1 VVTPLRPKA
10 DWPEA
15 KAFCRALCEVVAA
28 DARDRFTTALSKKAR
43 VGRIFLDYL
52 RNDRGATAVAAWSP
66 RARPGATVSM
76 PLAWREVVTTLDPK
90 RFTIA
95 SAPGALRRKDPWA
108 DLEQAAG
115 PLPKLR

>member
-1 VVTPLRPKA
+1 M
-10 DWPEA
+10 D
-15 KAFCRALCEVVAA
+15 AA
-28 DARDRFTTALSKKAR
+28 DARDRFTTALSKKTR
-43 VGRIFLDYL
+43 IGRIFLDYL
-52 RNDRGATAVAAWSP
+52 RNDRGATAVAPWSP

-76 PLAWREVVTTLDPK
+76 PLAWSEVDPTLDPR

-108 DLEQAAG
+108 DLEQAAV

>member
-1 VVTPLRPKA
+1 MTPLRPKA

-28 DARDRFTTALSKKAR
+28 DAKDRFTTALSKKAR

-52 RNDRGATAVAAWSP
+52 RNDRGATAVAAWAA

-76 PLAWREVVTTLDPK
+76 PLAWQEVVPTLDPK
-90 RFTIA
+90 RFTIT
-95 SAPGALRRKDPWA
+95 SALGLLRRKDPWA
-108 DLEQAAG
+108 GLEQATV